1 MAEET
6 KTTAT
11 VNEGEVTETPAT
23 EQQEQENNGKPTV
36 EELLA
41 QIAEKDA
48 AYKKLKAANDATSKS
63 EAELKRQLRARQ
75 TAEEQE
81 AEEKAEAQRLADEER
96 ESMRKELNHIKAVAA
111 YKELDAGTIDTLIE
125 AVSEADHT
133 TINNIISNEVK
144 KAVKKAEAEWK
155 KSTGNVNAGTGDVA
169 TQISKQQFDSM
180 SMADKSK
187 LYRENKAE
195 YDRLNSLK

>member
-6 KTTAT
+6 KATANVT
-11 VNEGEVTETPAT
+11 ENEVTETPAL
-23 EQQEQENNGKPTV
+23 EQQEQENSGKPTV

-96 ESMRKELNHIKAVAA
+96 ENMRKELNHIKAVAA

-133 TINNIISNEVK
+133 TINNIISNEIK

-169 TQISKQQFDSM
+169 TQISKQQFDGM
-180 SMADKSK
+180 SMADKTK